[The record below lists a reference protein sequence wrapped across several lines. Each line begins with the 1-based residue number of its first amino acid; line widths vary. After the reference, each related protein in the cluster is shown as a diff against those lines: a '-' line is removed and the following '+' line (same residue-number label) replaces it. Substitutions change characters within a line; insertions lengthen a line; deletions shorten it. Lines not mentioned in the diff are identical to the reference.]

1 MPPVPIVDPGAAA
14 REAPGREPII
24 LFAGLLAVL
33 TYVDRVCISEA
44 KPYLSARFHLDHEQ
58 MGYVF
63 AAFSLGY
70 ALFEVPGGWLG
81 DRIGSRRV
89 LTRIVL
95 WWSFFTAATGW
106 AWNFGSLLVLRFV
119 FGAGEAGC
127 FPNLTRAIK
136 TRLSEPQ
143 RVRAQSILW
152 LCARW
157 GGAFTPL
164 LVMSLLKVGIPWR
177 GLLVFFGSLGF
188 VWVVLFRRWTRDD
201 APAPSLREELAV
213 PWREFLRSRS
223 VGLLCLQYMLLNYA
237 WFFYVTWLP
246 EYLIEGL
253 GVGGT
258 KAALLNAMP
267 LFFGGIGSLVC
278 GALMRRVVSWTG
290 DARVARRL
298 LAGAGFGGAAALLL
312 VSLSLRDP
320 ASAMFAMG
328 LASFASDFVMPVSWT
343 ACMDVG
349 GRHTGTL
356 SGLMNM
362 LGALTAGIAPIV
374 SGTLRD
380 VTGSWAPTF
389 YLSAGAYGLG
399 LLCWMFLDSVTPLVP
414 KEGTA

>member
-1 MPPVPIVDPGAAA
+1 MPPVPIVDPSPAA
-14 REAPGREPII
+14 RETSAREPIV
-24 LFAGLLAVL
+24 LFGALLAAL
-33 TYVDRVCISEA
+33 TYVDRVCISKAE
-44 KPYLSARFHLDHEQ
+44 PFLSERFQLNAGQ

-81 DRIGSRRV
+81 DRIGARRV

-106 AWNFGSLLVLRFV
+106 AWNFSSLLVMRFV

-127 FPNLTRAIK
+127 FPNLTRALQV
-136 TRLSEPQ
+136 RLPEPR

-152 LCARW
+152 LSARW

-164 LVMSLLKVGIPWR
+164 LVTFILDAGVPWR
-177 GLLVFFGSLGF
+177 GLLVFFGLLGF
-188 VWVVLFRRWTRDD
+188 VWVLSFRSRIQDD
-201 APAPSLREELAV
+201 RPAPSLGESLAV
-213 PWREFLRSRS
+213 PWTAFLRSRS

-246 EYLIEGL
+246 KYLIEGL
-253 GVGGT
+253 GVNGPR
-258 KAALLNAMP
+258 AALLNALP

-278 GALMRRVVSWTG
+278 GALMPRVVAWTG
-290 DARVARRL
+290 DVRVARRL

-362 LGALTAGIAPIV
+362 LGALTAGVAPIV

-399 LLCWMFLDSVTPLVP
+399 LLCWMFLDSVTPLVA